1 MVIQNSFQLS
11 MILKVSVCL
20 CKTRGIIFY
29 SSNFQH
35 LQRLEQQ
42 PSIKHIRQKKRQTQV
57 FSHSTYPFSCL
68 SPLYTEQNFSQFK
81 PSSLKFWSLKGQ
93 CQEIS
98 YTIFSQ
104 KTLPFRKDICKFEN
118 CVTVYSQRVMTKRT
132 VLDFGNPSI
141 LYFQNFAI
149 V

>member
-1 MVIQNSFQLS
+1 MFVQNKRNYFLLIEFSAS
-11 MILKVSVCL
+11 SEAGTL
-20 CKTRGIIFY
+20 CRYFWGV
-29 SSNFQH
+29 
-35 LQRLEQQ
+35 LLGLQ

-68 SPLYTEQNFSQFK
+68 SLLYTVQNFSQFK

-93 CQEIS
+93 CQEIF